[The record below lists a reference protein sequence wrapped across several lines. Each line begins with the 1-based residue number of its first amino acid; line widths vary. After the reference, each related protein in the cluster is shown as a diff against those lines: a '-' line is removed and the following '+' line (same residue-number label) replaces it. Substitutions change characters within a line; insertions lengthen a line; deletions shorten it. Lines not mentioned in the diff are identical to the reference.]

1 MRLDVRR
8 LDTIN
13 WVRGDRTNS
22 SDMQWQV
29 ASGFTDWTRA
39 TWDGVLRILCYR
51 NPCSRYEGVND
62 SLIRIFTQRA
72 SPIECVHTHFAA
84 LNSHFYPA
92 AAS

>member
-39 TWDGVLRILCYR
+39 TWDGVLRISCDRTRAHITDPVYAQALR
-51 NPCSRYEGVND
+51 PGGVC
-62 SLIRIFTQRA
+62 LG
-72 SPIECVHTHFAA
+72 SPMIIPGRE
-84 LNSHFYPA
+84 
-92 AAS
+92 